1 MYDEKATLESICI
14 LDPSIRSRWG
24 PFRLD
29 QPFGN
34 GTLQRDGDSARPVSP
49 NVSVPHCLGILFA
62 LMGISAARISLSPE
76 SKSRDLG
83 LNLFVA
89 QLVVNF
95 FWSPIFFNAQAFG
108 LAFGWLML
116 LWVLVLTMILVFHRM
131 DPLAAWLQLPYLA
144 WLTFAAYLSYGVW
157 MLN

>member
-1 MYDEKATLESICI
+1 MMKKRPWKVYVFWILLSESIGALSGWI
-14 LDPSIRSRWG
+14 SRSGMERY
-24 PFRLD
+24 RETVN
-29 QPFGN
+29 QPA
-34 GTLQRDGDSARPVSP
+34 LSP
-49 NVSVPHCLGILFA
+49 PMFLFPIVWGILFA

-116 LWVLVLTMILVFHRM
+116 LWVLVLTMILVFHRV

>member
-1 MYDEKATLESICI
+1 MKKQPWKVYVFWILLSESVGALSGWI
-14 LDPSIRSRWG
+14 SRSGMKRYSETVI
-24 PFRLD
+24 
-29 QPFGN
+29 QPA
-34 GTLQRDGDSARPVSP
+34 LSP
-49 NVSVPHCLGILFA
+49 PMFLFPIVWGILFA

-76 SKSRDLG
+76 SKSSDLG

-116 LWVLVLTMILVFHRM
+116 LWVLVLTMILVFHRV

>member
-1 MYDEKATLESICI
+1 
-14 LDPSIRSRWG
+14 
-24 PFRLD
+24 
-29 QPFGN
+29 
-34 GTLQRDGDSARPVSP
+34 
-49 NVSVPHCLGILFA
+49 
-62 LMGISAARISLSPE
+62 
-76 SKSRDLG
+76 
-83 LNLFVA
+83 
-89 QLVVNF
+89 VVNF

-116 LWVLVLTMILVFHRM
+116 LWVLVLTMILVFHRV